1 VPDNAE
7 DSHRSADSAGS
18 LSPKRVGLGLL
29 VAAMLGFWA
38 WIFVAAPRDNPDRFA
53 DPAFALA
60 AEPLCAAAQT
70 RIDALPPG
78 HTAATPA
85 ERAMTVRAGTELTGE
100 MVAGLRNL
108 AAEIPAGRQAETLA
122 AWLDDWDVYIADR
135 WAHVERLESADA
147 DTECGEIPV
156 ARLSGIT
163 AVGHGCAQRDSAGGI
178 WPGVMTQARLAPR
191 RLGCQGQ
198 GRRLRGTG
206 G

>member
-18 LSPKRVGLGLL
+18 LSPKRLGLGLL

-85 ERAMTVRAGTELTGE
+85 ERAMTVRAGTELTVE
-100 MVAGLRNL
+100 MVDGLRNL

-122 AWLDDWDVYIADR
+122 AWLADWDVYIADR

-147 DTECGEIPV
+147 DTEPRDLAFVVSEV
-156 ARLSGIT
+156 
-163 AVGHGCAQRDSAGGI
+163 VGGGHYTRRI
-178 WPGVMTQARLAPR
+178 DGLANVNDMKSCHVP
-191 RLGCQGQ
+191 LDI
-198 GRRLRGTG
+198 
-206 G
+206 